1 MDELIDESGVD
12 VAQKI
17 FDGLVLNFGV
27 LDGNRALKDINTL
40 GILIEDGL
48 DILGLPDSE

>member
-1 MDELIDESGVD
+1 LDERIDESGVD
-12 VAQKI
+12 VVQEI

-27 LDGNRALKDINTL
+27 LDSNGALKDTNTL

-48 DILGLPDSE
+48 GLPE